1 MTQAVIFDLFGTLV
15 PAFSS
20 EEAADGYGTVADALG
35 VSREAFMRR
44 WEEWAEPRGTGELS
58 VEECFLRTCRAL
70 DVEGDLE
77 AFLELRR
84 GFLQRQ
90 IVPLRGATDALA
102 AAGRRVGRVG
112 LLSNCSSDVPAV
124 FAETALASL
133 VDDAVFSCSVGLAKP
148 DERIFHL
155 AAERLGVPP
164 DRCLFV
170 DDREEN
176 LAAARSVGMDVAPA
190 GDFSRLPL

>member
-1 MTQAVIFDLFGTLV
+1 VIFDLFGTLV

-20 EEAADGYGTVADALG
+20 EEAADGYGAVADALG
-35 VSREAFMRR
+35 VSREAFMLR
-44 WEEWAEPRGTGELS
+44 WMEWVEPRGTGELS

-70 DVEGDLE
+70 GVEGDLE
-77 AFLELRR
+77 GFLELRQ
-84 GFLQRQ
+84 GFLQQQ
-90 IVPLRGATDALA
+90 IVPLPGAIDALRE
-102 AAGRRVGRVG
+102 AGRHSGRVG

-124 FAETALASL
+124 FAETTLAPL

-155 AAERLGVPP
+155 AADRLGLPP

-176 LAAARSVGMDVAPA
+176 LAAARSLGMDVAHA
-190 GDFSRLPL
+190 EDLRRLPL

>member
-1 MTQAVIFDLFGTLV
+1 VIFDLFGTLV

-20 EEAADGYGTVADALG
+20 EEAADGYGTVADEFG
-35 VSREAFMRR
+35 VEREAFMRR
-44 WEEWAEPRGTGELS
+44 WEEWAELRGTGELS

-70 DVEGDLE
+70 GVEGDIE
-77 AFLELRR
+77 AFHELRH

-90 IVPLRGATDALA
+90 IVPLPGAVEALA
-102 AAGRRVGRVG
+102 AAGRRGRVG

-124 FAETALASL
+124 FAETALAPL

-155 AAERLGVPP
+155 AAQRLGVPP
-164 DRCLFV
+164 DRCLLV

-176 LAAARSVGMDVAPA
+176 LAAANSVGMEVAPA
-190 GDFSRLPL
+190 ADLSRLPL

>member
-1 MTQAVIFDLFGTLV
+1 VIFDLFGTLV

-20 EEAADGYGTVADALG
+20 EEAADGYGAVADDLG
-35 VSREAFMRR
+35 VSREAFMLR
-44 WEEWAEPRGTGELS
+44 WMEWAEPRGTGELS

-70 DVEGDLE
+70 GVDGDLE
-77 AFLELRR
+77 GFLELRH
-84 GFLQRQ
+84 GFLRQ
-90 IVPLRGATDALA
+90 QIAPLPGAVDALG
-102 AAGRRVGRVG
+102 AAGRHGGRVG

-124 FAETALASL
+124 FAETPLAPL

-155 AAERLGVPP
+155 AAGRLGVPP

-190 GDFSRLPL
+190 EDLSRLPL

>member
-20 EEAADGYGTVADALG
+20 EEAVDGYGSVADDLG
-35 VSREAFMRR
+35 VEREAFMRR

-70 DVEGDLE
+70 GVEGDVE
-77 AFLELRR
+77 AFLDLRR
-84 GFLQRQ
+84 GFLRRQ
-90 IVPLRGATDALA
+90 IAPFPDAVETLA
-102 AAGRRVGRVG
+102 EAGRRGLRVG

-124 FAETALASL
+124 FAETELALL

-155 AAERLGVPP
+155 AAERLGVAPE
-164 DRCLFV
+164 DCLLV

-176 LAAARSVGMDVAPA
+176 LEAARRVGMDAALA
-190 GDFSRLPL
+190 GELSRLPL

>member
-1 MTQAVIFDLFGTLV
+1 MIFDLFGTLV

-20 EEAADGYGTVADALG
+20 EEAADGYVTVADDLG

-44 WEEWAEPRGTGELS
+44 WEEWAELRGTGELS

-70 DVEGDLE
+70 GVEGDLE

-90 IVPLRGATDALA
+90 IVPLPGAAEALA
-102 AAGRRVGRVG
+102 AAGRGGGRVG

-124 FAETALASL
+124 FAETALAPL
-133 VDDAVFSCSVGLAKP
+133 LDDAVFSCSVALAKP

-155 AAERLGVPP
+155 AAKRLGVPP
-164 DRCLFV
+164 DRCLLV

-176 LAAARSVGMDVAPA
+176 LEAARRVGMDVAPA
-190 GDFSRLPL
+190 EDLRRLPL